1 MKRTILQQA
10 LCVVMAVTL
19 ATTMAVG
26 QTTSATV
33 TGAVLDPSGA
43 AIVAASVALE
53 SLQTHVM
60 STVTTNSAGFYRV
73 SGLLPGFYRATV
85 TKDGFK
91 SVVRDAIELHGQ
103 DEVAIN
109 YQLQVGSVTE
119 SVTVTAEGQLQT
131 ESATVSTVIEARQ
144 IENTPLNG
152 RNVMNLASLT
162 PGVIPQG
169 ATSGS
174 PLGNQAAIGNYTNP
188 AGWGNYQIGGG
199 FSGANTE
206 YVDGGPLNRPVANWI
221 GILPSQD
228 SIQEFRVET
237 NNIISEYGRYYG
249 GVMNFTTKS
258 GTDQFHGTG
267 YEYFR
272 NTVLDANSFFNKAA
286 NPQVN
291 RPPVQQNQYGA
302 SLGGPL
308 KKDKLFF
315 FSSWE
320 NYKNRS
326 GLSYLTT
333 VPTVAETTGDFRAD
347 APVINFLGQQV
358 SCNGGLNT
366 VCPDPTALY
375 MASVFKYWPAPNIVP
390 RANGNNFATN
400 ASSGTSSN
408 GVTAR
413 GDYNL
418 SSRQQL
424 FARYSWWKTNTLGTN
439 YYHNNVPQPEVLS
452 TSHQAVLGDT
462 ITLSPTMVA
471 DFRESYLR
479 FNFVSQPPSIGHV
492 DLSKFGPAYGALQSQ
507 ATFDVLPVPFLVG
520 YGNQF
525 PLLIINVIQYYD
537 YNTYNFAGNITKT
550 VGRSAI
556 RFGGAARR
564 VEAYFSG
571 NTGLGPTGIFLFV
584 GGFPTNNEFANF
596 MEGSF
601 IPNQFGI
608 GTGRET
614 QTVNYNQ
621 GYYVNETFHASSRL
635 TLTGGVRWEIP
646 GAVSE
651 KKDLNTVFLPT
662 IASPLGTILNP
673 ATGSSQALHG
683 NLALVNSPAYKS
695 RLDDVQHYHLFAP
708 NLGFSLR
715 VLQNTVLRG
724 GYGMSFISLDSQG
737 ALSPFNSPINSV
749 TTPPTGTLSNP
760 FPQINGV
767 LPQPVGRDPNFSA
780 AVQVLGVTGRIPG
793 AKYPYVQQWN
803 LNVEQQLPWDS
814 RFQIGYQGSEGTH
827 LEMGLTVNQLGDNFI
842 QQAATQYTSLVN
854 SGSTPTQADAQTFVN
869 QQVANPLAG
878 KLAPGSAYNGA
889 TIRQGQLLRPYL
901 QFDGVTNS
909 AANVGTSNY
918 NSLQASF
925 QKRFHSAGTFFA
937 AYTWAKLMGTV
948 DTRTGFLEG
957 NTTGGIQDTN
967 NLAAERS
974 LESFDV
980 PQRLVL
986 NYSVNLPIGI
996 GQKWLGGV
1004 GTGLNRV
1011 IGGWR
1016 FSGITTF
1023 QSGYPIALSAQTN
1036 DLSTEFGVPGIRPNR
1051 VQGCQAKIGG
1061 SPVSRLNK
1069 AFNTACFVQPSTPFS
1084 FGNEGRVDSQLR
1096 VDRVNNWDIAI
1107 AKDTQVTER
1116 VRAIFE
1122 TEFLNAFNRTQ
1133 FGPPASQVGSPGF
1146 GSINST
1152 LNNPRE
1158 IQFSLRLAF

>member
-1 MKRTILQQA
+1 
-10 LCVVMAVTL
+10 
-19 ATTMAVG
+19 
-26 QTTSATV
+26 
-33 TGAVLDPSGA
+33 
-43 AIVAASVALE
+43 
-53 SLQTHVM
+53 
-60 STVTTNSAGFYRV
+60 
-73 SGLLPGFYRATV
+73 
-85 TKDGFK
+85 
-91 SVVRDAIELHGQ
+91 
-103 DEVAIN
+103 
-109 YQLQVGSVTE
+109 
-119 SVTVTAEGQLQT
+119 
-131 ESATVSTVIEARQ
+131 
-144 IENTPLNG
+144 
-152 RNVMNLASLT
+152 
-162 PGVIPQG
+162 
-169 ATSGS
+169 
-174 PLGNQAAIGNYTNP
+174 
-188 AGWGNYQIGGG
+188 
-199 FSGANTE
+199 
-206 YVDGGPLNRPVANWI
+206 
-221 GILPSQD
+221 
-228 SIQEFRVET
+228 
-237 NNIISEYGRYYG
+237 
-249 GVMNFTTKS
+249 
-258 GTDQFHGTG
+258 
-267 YEYFR
+267 
-272 NTVLDANSFFNKAA
+272 
-286 NPQVN
+286 
-291 RPPVQQNQYGA
+291 
-302 SLGGPL
+302 
-308 KKDKLFF
+308 
-315 FSSWE
+315 
-320 NYKNRS
+320 
-326 GLSYLTT
+326 
-333 VPTVAETTGDFRAD
+333 
-347 APVINFLGQQV
+347 
-358 SCNGGLNT
+358 
-366 VCPDPTALY
+366 
-375 MASVFKYWPAPNIVP
+375 
-390 RANGNNFATN
+390 
-400 ASSGTSSN
+400 
-408 GVTAR
+408 
-413 GDYNL
+413 
-418 SSRQQL
+418 
-424 FARYSWWKTNTLGTN
+424 
-439 YYHNNVPQPEVLS
+439 
-452 TSHQAVLGDT
+452 
-462 ITLSPTMVA
+462 
-471 DFRESYLR
+471 
-479 FNFVSQPPSIGHV
+479 
-492 DLSKFGPAYGALQSQ
+492 
-507 ATFDVLPVPFLVG
+507 
-520 YGNQF
+520 
-525 PLLIINVIQYYD
+525 
-537 YNTYNFAGNITKT
+537 
-550 VGRSAI
+550 
-556 RFGGAARR
+556 
-564 VEAYFSG
+564 
-571 NTGLGPTGIFLFV
+571 
-584 GGFPTNNEFANF
+584 
-596 MEGSF
+596 
-601 IPNQFGI
+601 
-608 GTGRET
+608 
-614 QTVNYNQ
+614 
-621 GYYVNETFHASSRL
+621 
-635 TLTGGVRWEIP
+635 
-646 GAVSE
+646 VSE

-780 AVQVLGVTGRIPG
+780 AVQGLGVTGRIPG

-803 LNVEQQLPWDS
+803 LNIQHQLPWDAN
-814 RFQIGYQGSEGTH
+814 FQIGYQGSKGTH

-1096 VDRVNNWDIAI
+1096 GDRVNNWDIAI